1 VEKNNT
7 TLLFYVLNFFTSITE
22 NHMKAYRVKVS
33 VRNNLLINA
42 IEAAGYKSVA
52 EFERSAG
59 IAIGRA
65 NCLVAMRD
73 SPIQQTGE
81 FSKIAKLMMEV
92 LGAAPS
98 DLWTEEQLMLKLR
111 TNVGWRE
118 VDMDIELFK
127 ALAKQQGELAAA
139 LPSQEDVLLKIETA
153 HVVDE
158 LLNKRVTSREQ
169 TILREMMSG
178 EGLTLKEI
186 GEKMEVSAERV
197 RQLQMKALGKLRHPN
212 SVDVL
217 KKAGLTPEGFQ

>member
-1 VEKNNT
+1 
-7 TLLFYVLNFFTSITE
+7 
-22 NHMKAYRVKVS
+22 MKAYRVKVS
-33 VRNNLLINA
+33 VRNNLLLNA
-42 IEAAGYKSVA
+42 IEAAGYRTVS
-52 EFERSAG
+52 EFERDAG
-59 IAIGRA
+59 IATGRA
-65 NCLVAMRD
+65 NCLVAMREP
-73 SPIQQTGE
+73 PIQQTGE
-81 FSKIAKLMMEV
+81 FSKVAKIIMEV

-98 DLWTEEQLMLKLR
+98 DLWTEEQLILKLR
-111 TNVGWRE
+111 TNIGWRE
-118 VDMDIELFK
+118 VDMDIGSFK
-127 ALAKQQGELAAA
+127 ALAKQQGEQMAA

-186 GEKMEVSAERV
+186 GEKLEVSAERV
-197 RQLQMKALGKLRHPN
+197 RQLQMKALRKLRHPN

>member
-1 VEKNNT
+1 
-7 TLLFYVLNFFTSITE
+7 
-22 NHMKAYRVKVS
+22 MKAYRVKVS
-33 VRNNLLINA
+33 VRNNLLLNA
-42 IEAAGYKSVA
+42 IEAAGYKSVS
-52 EFERSAG
+52 EFERGAG
-59 IAIGRA
+59 IAKGRA

-73 SPIQQTGE
+73 PPIQQNGE
-81 FSKIAKLMMEV
+81 FSKMAKLIMEV

-98 DLWTEEQLMLKLR
+98 DLWTEDQLMLKLR
-111 TNVGWRE
+111 TNIGWRE
-118 VDMDIELFK
+118 VDMDIGSFK
-127 ALAKQQGELAAA
+127 ALARQQGEQMAA

-153 HVVDE
+153 RVVDE

-178 EGLTLKEI
+178 EGLSLEEI

-197 RQLQMKALGKLRHPN
+197 RQLQMKALRKLRHPN

>member
-1 VEKNNT
+1 
-7 TLLFYVLNFFTSITE
+7 
-22 NHMKAYRVKVS
+22 
-33 VRNNLLINA
+33 
-42 IEAAGYKSVA
+42 
-52 EFERSAG
+52 
-59 IAIGRA
+59 
-65 NCLVAMRD
+65 
-73 SPIQQTGE
+73 
-81 FSKIAKLMMEV
+81 
-92 LGAAPS
+92 
-98 DLWTEEQLMLKLR
+98 
-111 TNVGWRE
+111 
-118 VDMDIELFK
+118 
-127 ALAKQQGELAAA
+127 LAAA

-169 TILREMMSG
+169 TVLREMMSG

>member
-1 VEKNNT
+1 
-7 TLLFYVLNFFTSITE
+7 
-22 NHMKAYRVKVS
+22 MKAYRVKVS
-33 VRNNLLINA
+33 VRNNLLLNA
-42 IEAAGYKSVA
+42 IEKAGYKSVT

-73 SPIQQTGE
+73 SPINGSGE
-81 FSKIAKLMMEV
+81 FSNLAKVIMEV

-98 DLWTEEQLMLKLR
+98 DLWTDEQLMLRLR

-139 LPSQEDVLLKIETA
+139 LPSPAESMLKREITTLFNDLLANSLKPREREVLRGIYDQEKSLDTISKSMGV
-153 HVVDE
+153 
-158 LLNKRVTSREQ
+158 SR
-169 TILREMMSG
+169 
-178 EGLTLKEI
+178 
-186 GEKMEVSAERV
+186 ERV
-197 RQLQMKALGKLRHPN
+197 RQIQAKALWKLRHPN
-212 SVDVL
+212 NVDVL

>member
-1 VEKNNT
+1 
-7 TLLFYVLNFFTSITE
+7 
-22 NHMKAYRVKVS
+22 MKAYRVKVS

-186 GEKMEVSAERV
+186 GEKLEVSAERV
-197 RQLQMKALGKLRHPN
+197 RQLQMKALRKLRHPN

>member
-1 VEKNNT
+1 
-7 TLLFYVLNFFTSITE
+7 
-22 NHMKAYRVKVS
+22 MKAYRVKVS

-52 EFERSAG
+52 EFERAAG
-59 IAIGRA
+59 LAPSTASNLVSMRNCPIGQ
-65 NCLVAMRD
+65 N
-73 SPIQQTGE
+73 GE
-81 FSKIAKLMMEV
+81 FGRVAKIIMEV

-118 VDMDIELFK
+118 VDMDIESFK

-169 TILREMMSG
+169 TVLREMMSD

-186 GEKMEVSAERV
+186 GEKMGVSAERV
-197 RQLQMKALGKLRHPN
+197 RQLQMKALRKLRHPN

-217 KKAGLTPEGFQ
+217 KKAGLTPEGFITADEFFHAASGA